1 MQLNERRRRS
11 RFQRSLSDRHYY
23 GYNRQEE
30 RALEQEAMEKEFQFK
45 PVRKPLPRE
54 LDVMS
59 NVKRWLPLA
68 IGAGVVYWLLITY
81 VF

>member
-1 MQLNERRRRS
+1 
-11 RFQRSLSDRHYY
+11 
-23 GYNRQEE
+23 
-30 RALEQEAMEKEFQFK
+30 MEKEFQFK